1 MYEERTY
8 RERVRPEGLVR
19 SDVSFQ
25 ESDLCIFADRD
36 VASRALGLLGE
47 ARFQLEAYIERD
59 EGFKAAFS
67 PHDPIHCA
75 PLIVRKMADA
85 ARRFGVGPMAAV
97 AGAVAEYVGAR
108 IAGNVLIENG
118 GDIYA
123 RTKRPITLSLYAG
136 ESSQF
141 TGKVKFKVDP
151 KGGSI
156 GIATSSGT
164 HGHSI
169 SFGKADAVCIVGDN
183 AVDADAAATAFCNR
197 IQKEEDVEAVI
208 EEAMRY
214 ESLKGI
220 IIAIGDK
227 LGAKGDIEF
236 I

>member
-36 VASRALGLLGE
+36 VASRALGFLGE

-59 EGFKAAFS
+59 EGFKAALS

-97 AGAVAEYVGAR
+97 AGAVAEYVGDR
-108 IAGNVLIENG
+108 IAGDVVIENG

-123 RTKRPITLSLYAG
+123 RTKRPILISLYAG

-141 TGKVKFKVDP
+141 TGKMKFKVDP

-164 HGHSI
+164 HGHSL
-169 SFGKADAVCIVGDN
+169 SFGKADAVCIVSDN
-183 AVDADAAATAFCNR
+183 ALDADAAATAFCNMV
-197 IQKEEDVEAVI
+197 QSPDDVERVI
-208 EEAMRY
+208 DEAKKHENVR
-214 ESLKGI
+214 GI
-220 IIAIGDK
+220 VVAIGDK
-227 LGAKGDIEF
+227 LGAWGDIEF
-236 I
+236 V

>member
-19 SDVSFQ
+19 SDLSFQ
-25 ESDLCIFADRD
+25 ESDLCIFADRE
-36 VASRALGLLGE
+36 VASRALVLLGE

-59 EGFKAAFS
+59 EGFKTALS

-97 AGAVAEYVGAR
+97 AGAVAEHVGDR
-108 IAGNVLIENG
+108 IAGNVMIENG

-136 ESSQF
+136 ESSPF
-141 TGKVKFKVDP
+141 TGKVKFRVDSR
-151 KGGSI
+151 GESI
-156 GIATSSGT
+156 GIATSSAT
-164 HGHSI
+164 HGHSL
-169 SFGKADAVCIVGDN
+169 SFGKADAVCVVSAS
-183 AVDADAAATAFCNR
+183 AVDADAAATAFCNKVQR
-197 IQKEEDVEAVI
+197 EDDIDAVI
-208 EEAMRY
+208 EEAMGH
-214 ESLKGI
+214 EGVKGI
-220 IIAIGDK
+220 IVAIGDK
-227 LGAKGDIEF
+227 LGVKGDIEF